1 MNTVGEIYRFID
13 EIAPFH
19 TAMDFDNVGLLV
31 GDEKQ
36 AVDRALVALDITP
49 AVVEEASAC
58 GAQLIVSHHPV
69 IFTPLRRLTAGS
81 PPFLLAQKGISAICA
96 HTNLDL
102 AAGGVNTCLGEALG
116 MK

>member
-49 AVVEEASAC
+49 AVVEELS
-58 GAQLIVSHHPV
+58 LIH
-69 IFTPLRRLTAGS
+69 I
-81 PPFLLAQKGISAICA
+81 
-96 HTNLDL
+96 
-102 AAGGVNTCLGEALG
+102 
-116 MK
+116 

>member
-36 AVDRALVALDITP
+36 
-49 AVVEEASAC
+49 
-58 GAQLIVSHHPV
+58 LIGPWWRW
-69 IFTPLRRLTAGS
+69 I
-81 PPFLLAQKGISAICA
+81 LLPR
-96 HTNLDL
+96 
-102 AAGGVNTCLGEALG
+102 
-116 MK
+116 

>member
-1 MNTVGEIYRFID
+1 
-13 EIAPFH
+13 
-19 TAMDFDNVGLLV
+19 MDFDNVGLLV

-69 IFTPLRRLTAGS
+69 IFTPLRRLTAAVPLFCWLKKEF
-81 PPFLLAQKGISAICA
+81 PPFV
-96 HTNLDL
+96 HTPIWTWRQ
-102 AAGGVNTCLGEALG
+102 AE
-116 MK
+116 